1 VCEKINAR
9 LAQR

>member
-1 VCEKINAR
+1 LWAR